1 LPTQTGNLD
10 LKQLLAATARG
21 DEGAFAA
28 FYDATC
34 GKVHGIACYI
44 LNDEALAEEVTMDTF
59 LQVWREAKNYREQ
72 QAQPLAWLMMI
83 ARSRAID
90 RLRSRNS
97 SQLLFDGIAHDNDLI
112 DPQRQPDE
120 CLMVNES
127 SEQVRACFSQLPPI
141 QRELLGLAFFKGL
154 SHHEIALHSNMPLG
168 TVKTHIRQGMARM
181 HTLLAE
187 SANLELP
194 N

>member
-1 LPTQTGNLD
+1 
-10 LKQLLAATARG
+10 
-21 DEGAFAA
+21 
-28 FYDATC
+28 
-34 GKVHGIACYI
+34 
-44 LNDEALAEEVTMDTF
+44 MDTF
-59 LQVWREAKNYREQ
+59 LQVWREAENYREQ
-72 QAQPLAWLMMI
+72 QAQPLAWLTMI

-97 SQLLFDGIAHDNDLI
+97 SRLLFDGVAHDNDLI

-120 CLMVNES
+120 CLMADEN
-127 SEQVRACFSQLPPI
+127 SEQVRTCFAQLSPI

-154 SHHEIALHSNMPLG
+154 SHHEIALHSDMPLG

-187 SANLELP
+187 SANPGLP
-194 N
+194 NRS

>member
-1 LPTQTGNLD
+1 
-10 LKQLLAATARG
+10 
-21 DEGAFAA
+21 
-28 FYDATC
+28 
-34 GKVHGIACYI
+34 
-44 LNDEALAEEVTMDTF
+44 
-59 LQVWREAKNYREQ
+59 
-72 QAQPLAWLMMI
+72 MMI

-97 SQLLFDGIAHDNDLI
+97 SQLLFDGVAHVNDLI

-194 N
+194 NRS